1 MTIHSFPPVVGA
13 HARVLVLGSMPG
25 AASLRAQQYYAHPR
39 NAFWRILGRLLGL
52 APEDAYAARIQALQ
66 RHRIALWDVLAAC
79 ERPGSLDAAIV
90 PGTEVPNDIAGLL
103 QRHPGIDRIAFNGT
117 AAQRL
122 FQRHVQHRL
131 PAGRTVTLLRL
142 PSTSPAHAAMGWE
155 AKLSAWRAV
164 LP

>member
-1 MTIHSFPPVVGA
+1 MTIHSFPPVAGA
-13 HARVLVLGSMPG
+13 QARVLVLGSMPG
-25 AASLRAQQYYAHPR
+25 LASLRAQQYYAHPR
-39 NAFWRILGRLLGL
+39 NAFWRILGVLLGL
-52 APEDAYAARIQALQ
+52 APDEAYARRVQALQ

-90 PGTEVPNDIAGLL
+90 PGTEVPNDIPGLL
-103 QRHPGIDRIAFNGT
+103 QRHPGIDRIAFNGA

-122 FQRHVQHRL
+122 FQRHVQHHL
-131 PAGRTVTLLRL
+131 PSGRPLTLLRL